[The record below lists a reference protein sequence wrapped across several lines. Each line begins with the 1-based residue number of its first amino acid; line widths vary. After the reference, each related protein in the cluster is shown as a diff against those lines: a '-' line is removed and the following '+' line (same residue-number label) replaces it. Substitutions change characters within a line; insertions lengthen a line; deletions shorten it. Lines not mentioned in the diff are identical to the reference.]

1 MNFFKNLKIRTKL
14 FLAFAVMLIITLV
27 VGGLGV
33 YSTDKI
39 NYNAEQLYSSNLN
52 SIEHLY
58 KIQKNLL
65 NIGMNLQG
73 LTFVQKDKID
83 TQKLLDDI
91 DTLKKENTSLID
103 SYQSLLASDEE
114 RKEWQVFQKNLEEYR
129 NIREKLIEF
138 LKGNNYDEADR
149 SWLDVEK
156 SRQELF
162 TSLEKLIKMN
172 EIMADNANEYNSKM
186 NKDFNKFM
194 YSSIAFS
201 IAVSLIL
208 SYIISKYMANSIKK
222 GLIFAEAMGEG
233 DLTKEI
239 DLNSKDELGQL
250 AVALNRAK
258 ENMQVLIKE
267 IIGQAEE
274 VSASS
279 EELSATVEEIT
290 AKVENVNSFT
300 NDIVRDTQEASA
312 TTEEIS
318 ASVEEINAG
327 VNELSQR
334 ATEGSGE
341 SLEIKNRAEQI
352 RDKGFQS
359 KDMANKIYDSKQGDI
374 LKAIEEGKVVQDIK
388 IMADSIAQISA
399 QTNLLALNAAIEAA
413 RAGEQGRGFA
423 VVAEEIRK
431 LAEQSADNVKNI
443 QMVTEKVQQ
452 AFSNISTNSQEVL
465 EFVDK
470 RVRGDYDLLVETG
483 NSYEKDAIFVSSMSE
498 DIASMSQEISAT
510 IDEVSKVVQS
520 IATSAQTTAVNS
532 SEIMNS
538 MNETS
543 QAMQQV
549 ANTAQNQ
556 AQIAEKLSTLVQKF
570 KV

>member
-1 MNFFKNLKIRTKL
+1 MNFFRNLKIRTKL
-14 FLAFAVMLIITLV
+14 FLAFAVMLVITLT
-27 VGGLGV
+27 VGVLGI
-33 YSTDKI
+33 YGTNKI
-39 NYNAEQLYSSNLN
+39 NYNGEQLYSSNLN

-73 LTFVQKDKID
+73 LTFIQSDKINK
-83 TQKLLDDI
+83 QKLLDDI
-91 DTLKKENTSLID
+91 DTLKNENTSLID

-114 RKEWQVFQKNLEEYR
+114 RKEWQVFQKNIEEYR
-129 NIREKLIEF
+129 NIRGNLIEF
-138 LKGNNYDEADR
+138 LKNNNYNEADR
-149 SWLDVEK
+149 VWLDVEK

-172 EIMADNANEYNSKM
+172 EMMADNANDNNDVM
-186 NKDFNKFM
+186 NKNVNKFM

-208 SYIISKYMANSIKK
+208 SYIISKYMSSSIKK

-250 AVALNRAK
+250 AAALNKAK
-258 ENMQVLIKE
+258 ENMKILIKE

-341 SLEIKNRAEQI
+341 SLEIKNRAEKI

-388 IMADSIAQISA
+388 IMADSIAQIAA

-423 VVAEEIRK
+423 VVADEIRK
-431 LAEQSADNVKNI
+431 LAEQSAENVKNI

-452 AFSNISTNSQEVL
+452 AFNNISTNSQEVL

-470 RVRGDYDLLVETG
+470 RVRADYDLLVETG
-483 NSYEKDAIFVSSMSE
+483 DSYEKDAIFVSSMSE

-520 IATSAQTTAVNS
+520 IAASAQTTAVNS

-543 QAMQQV
+543 QAMHQV

>member
-83 TQKLLDDI
+83 TQKSLDDI
-91 DTLKKENTSLID
+91 DILKKENTSLID

-162 TSLEKLIKMN
+162 ASLEKLIKMN
-172 EIMADNANEYNSKM
+172 EVMSDNANEYNSKM

-208 SYIISKYMANSIKK
+208 GYIISKYMANSIKK

-483 NSYEKDAIFVSSMSE
+483 NSYEKDANFVSSMSE

-520 IATSAQTTAVNS
+520 IAASAQTTAVNS

>member
-1 MNFFKNLKIRTKL
+1 MNFFRNLKIRTKL
-14 FLAFAVMLIITLV
+14 FLAFAVMLIVTSI

-33 YSTDKI
+33 YSTYKI
-39 NYNAEQLYSSNLN
+39 NHNAEQLYSSNLN

-73 LTFVQKDKID
+73 LTFMPKDKVD
-83 TQKLLDDI
+83 KQKLLDEI
-91 DTLKKENTSLID
+91 DTLKKENTNILD

-114 RKEWQVFQKNLEEYR
+114 RKEWQVFQKNVAEYR

-138 LKGNNYDEADR
+138 LKNNNYDEADKT
-149 SWLDVEK
+149 WVDVEK

-172 EIMADNANEYNSKM
+172 EVMADNANNYNNKM

-208 SYIISKYMANSIKK
+208 SYIISKYMSASIKK
-222 GLIFAEAMGEG
+222 GLIFAEAIGEG

-250 AVALNRAK
+250 ASALNKAK
-258 ENMQVLIKE
+258 ENMKALIKE
-267 IIGQAEE
+267 IMGQAEE

-334 ATEGSGE
+334 ATDGSGE
-341 SLEIKNRAEQI
+341 SLEIKNRAEKI

-388 IMADSIAQISA
+388 IMADSIAQIAA

-452 AFSNISTNSQEVL
+452 AFNNISTNSQEIL

-470 RVRGDYDLLVETG
+470 RVRTDYDLLVETG
-483 NSYEKDAIFVSSMSE
+483 DSYEKDAIFVSSMSE

-510 IDEVSKVVQS
+510 IDEVSKVVQN
-520 IATSAQTTAVNS
+520 IAASAQTTAVNS

-556 AQIAEKLSTLVQKF
+556 AQIAERLSTLVQKF

>member
-14 FLAFAVMLIITLV
+14 FLAFAVMLVITLI
-27 VGGLGV
+27 VGVLGI
-33 YSTDKI
+33 YSTNKI
-39 NYNAEQLYSSNLN
+39 NYNGEQLYSSNLN

-73 LTFVQKDKID
+73 LTFVQKDKINK
-83 TQKLLDDI
+83 QKLLDDI
-91 DTLKKENTSLID
+91 DTLKKENTNIID
-103 SYQSLLASDEE
+103 SYQSLIASDEE
-114 RKEWQVFQKNLEEYR
+114 SKEWQVFQTNITNYR

-138 LKGNNYDEADR
+138 VKSDNYDEAGKF
-149 SWLDVEK
+149 WLDVENT
-156 SRQELF
+156 RQELF
-162 TSLEKLIKMN
+162 ISLEKLIKIN
-172 EIMADNANEYNSKM
+172 EVMADNANDYNSKM
-186 NKDFNKFM
+186 NNDFNKFM
-194 YSSIAFS
+194 YSSMAFS

-208 SYIISKYMANSIKK
+208 SYIISKYMSSSIKK
-222 GLIFAEAMGEG
+222 GVIFAEAMGDG

-239 DLNSKDELGQL
+239 DLSSKDELGQL
-250 AVALNRAK
+250 ASALNKAK
-258 ENMQVLIKE
+258 ENMKTLIKE

-290 AKVENVNSFT
+290 AKVESVNSFT

-341 SLEIKNRAEQI
+341 SLEIKNRAEKI

-359 KDMANKIYDSKQGDI
+359 KDMANKIYDSKQEDI

-388 IMADSIAQISA
+388 IMADSIAQIAA

-452 AFSNISTNSQEVL
+452 AFNNVSTNSQEVL

-483 NSYEKDAIFVSSMSE
+483 DSYEKDAIFVSSMSE

-520 IATSAQTTAVNS
+520 IAASAQTTAVNS

-556 AQIAEKLSTLVQKF
+556 AQIAERLSTLVQKF